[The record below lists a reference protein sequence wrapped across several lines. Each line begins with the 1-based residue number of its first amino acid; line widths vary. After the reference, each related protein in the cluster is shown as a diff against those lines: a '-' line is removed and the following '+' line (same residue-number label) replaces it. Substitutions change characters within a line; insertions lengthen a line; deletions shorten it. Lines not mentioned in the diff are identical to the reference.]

1 MSGML
6 AVAVHHVII
15 VPAVCLMTVEAMS
28 RGAFSDVVAMTVIVV
43 LMPTVVVMMMAPCS
57 GRGGSGS
64 P

>member
-28 RGAFSDVVAMTVIVV
+28 RGAFSRLVTVTMIVV
-43 LMPTVVVMMMAPCS
+43 LMPTVVVMLMAVRS
-57 GRGGSGS
+57 GHGGSGGR
-64 P
+64 